1 MSKRLFCGG
10 LAWATTTE
18 DLREAFTPFGEV
30 VDAKVVTDRDT
41 GRSRG
46 FGFVTFDTEE
56 AANTAR
62 ESMDGAQLGGRT
74 IRVDL
79 ARERTRSSGPPR
91 R

>member
-30 VDAKVVTDRDT
+30 TDAKVVTDRET

-46 FGFVTFDTEE
+46 FGPLGP
-56 AANTAR
+56 A
-62 ESMDGAQLGGRT
+62 GGGLLGGA
-74 IRVDL
+74 ILGGDVL
-79 ARERTRSSGPPR
+79 GCPCFGFGAH
-91 R
+91 